1 MRSSP
6 TFIRKQITSDDKKT
20 HTLNRFQNIVIF
32 PKKVNQNSETR
43 WEKKNVHPIIQQ
55 HIEPHL

>member
-6 TFIRKQITSDDKKT
+6 TFIRKQITSDDKKNT

-32 PKKVNQNSETR
+32 PQKVNQNSETR
-43 WEKKNVHPIIQQ
+43 WKKNVHPIIQQ